1 MLIYIFP
8 FLVLVLQN
16 LAVVGEEVALQPPFI
31 EDAESLADDILVT
44 PTSDNFCL
52 LRHFLVVQDFFFCL
66 GIRIDV
72 NPDKLMTY
80 YLHGNSITESRI
92 VIQIVRE
99 HSVLQLFC
107 SQRNS
112 LTNLHSSKYFKL
124 VAKLTDDYVLIS
136 VSSK

>member
-1 MLIYIFP
+1 M
-8 FLVLVLQN
+8 
-16 LAVVGEEVALQPPFI
+16 A
-31 EDAESLADDILVT
+31 
-44 PTSDNFCL
+44 
-52 LRHFLVVQDFFFCL
+52 H
-66 GIRIDV
+66 
-72 NPDKLMTY
+72 
-80 YLHGNSITESRI
+80 YLHGDIITESGI

-124 VAKLTDDYVLIS
+124 VAKLSDYYMLIS